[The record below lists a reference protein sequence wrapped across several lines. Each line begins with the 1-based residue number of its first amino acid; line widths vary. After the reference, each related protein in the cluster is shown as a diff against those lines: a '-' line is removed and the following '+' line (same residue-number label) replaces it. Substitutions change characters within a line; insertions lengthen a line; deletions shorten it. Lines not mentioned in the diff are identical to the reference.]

1 MKSKLIL
8 VLASMVTLGAAAQDM
23 KDCPMHA
30 QHVAASSQAKEHND
44 GVNKRGAAH
53 EGMGFSQSATT
64 HHFLLTEDG
73 GIIQVTA
80 NDATDKDSIA
90 EVQQHFEHIQMAF
103 ANGDFS
109 IPHFV
114 HDQTVPGV
122 KVMKLQKAK
131 IRYTAEKM
139 ENGARLRMETKS
151 PEALKAIHDF
161 LRFQIADH
169 RTGDPGTVEASSK

>member
-1 MKSKLIL
+1 MKSAL
-8 VLASMVTLGAAAQDM
+8 VLALATMVTISVAAQDM

-30 QHVAASSQAKEHND
+30 QHTTASSHGKEHYD
-44 GVNKRGAAH
+44 GVAQRGAAH

-64 HHFLLTEDG
+64 HHFLLTENG
-73 GIIQVTA
+73 GIIQVTV
-80 NDATDKDSIA
+80 NDAADKDSIA
-90 EVQQHFEHIQMAF
+90 EVQQHFEHIGMAF
-103 ANGDFS
+103 AKGDFS

-122 KVMKLQKAK
+122 RVMKQQKAK
-131 IRYTAEKM
+131 ISYTAEKM
-139 ENGARLRMETKS
+139 GNGARLRIETTS

-169 RTGDPGTVEASSK
+169 RTGDPGTVDVSSN